1 MTARLFAAAL
11 VVALSAF
18 TLPANAAEPV
28 AAWDDTSVGTVEED
42 WDAGQEAY
50 RAGDFARAWQHLFAA
65 AIRDHAQAQE
75 MLGMMR
81 LYGPALYGPPIAADR
96 DEAVFWLGE
105 AARQGREPA
114 LHMHCALTEER
125 QRSFASVAGIQTA
138 ACRAG

>member
-1 MTARLFAAAL
+1 MNARLFTTIFLATVCAL
-11 VVALSAF
+11 AR
-18 TLPANAAEPV
+18 PAGAAEPV

-50 RAGDFARAWQHLFAA
+50 RAGDFARAWPHLFAA

-81 LYGPALYGPPIAADR
+81 LYGQDLYGSSVAADR

-114 LHMHCALTEER
+114 LHMHCALTEQR
-125 QRSFASVAGIQTA
+125 QRSFAAVAGIRA
-138 ACRAG
+138 EACRAG